1 VRRRPGLGRGGI
13 AVAGR
18 RKQLQEGADAVPVL
32 GRLPERAVEMDR
44 VAGAPSGPGAGQVPG
59 GLQVG
64 DDGLGGPVGQVGRR
78 GDVPD
83 PDLGVA
89 GDLHRYVPVPV
100 SSVQLLSAWSRK
112 SMPLTLLSRETN
124 LMLPRRCGQVRAC
137 GVLSGVQIR
146 EMSHWVQTPPG

>member
-1 VRRRPGLGRGGI
+1 
-13 AVAGR
+13 
-18 RKQLQEGADAVPVL
+18 
-32 GRLPERAVEMDR
+32 
-44 VAGAPSGPGAGQVPG
+44 
-59 GLQVG
+59 
-64 DDGLGGPVGQVGRR
+64 
-78 GDVPD
+78 
-83 PDLGVA
+83 
-89 GDLHRYVPVPV
+89 VPVPV